1 MCVKDGKITD
11 FRKQYVEEDL
21 DFIRKN
27 AAQEFEIIWKENA
40 RTRIPRSILSDMIS
54 EKINQ
59 IKDAVNGSNLIE
71 DKDLLKRT
79 LECCIPPVLVKKVG
93 VAKIIQRIPAS
104 YLKAL
109 FASRLA
115 GRYVY
120 EFGLNANEIH
130 FYNFL
135 QEFKK
140 NPVAVK
146 LANGPIS

>member
-1 MCVKDGKITD
+1 MKK
-11 FRKQYVEEDL
+11 
-21 DFIRKN
+21 
-27 AAQEFEIIWKENA
+27 
-40 RTRIPRSILSDMIS
+40 
-54 EKINQ
+54 
-59 IKDAVNGSNLIE
+59 
-71 DKDLLKRT
+71 T

-93 VAKIIQRIPAS
+93 VAKIIQRVPAS

-120 EFGLNANEIH
+120 EFGLEANEIH
-130 FYNFL
+130 FFNFL

-140 NPVAVK
+140 LPCGER